1 MFTLMT
7 FHSGVKEK
15 AFHICQADIVVF
27 IALKQYGDLRAI
39 RIYYLSSRHYDY
51 YEKYLD
57 F

>member
-1 MFTLMT
+1 MT